1 MRKVRVFAALVAV
14 VLGVWGGL
22 AEAAVRKFDQFSI
35 DVPDGWKVEDDK
47 ENYTVS
53 FTAPDDS
60 AALTVSVT
68 AAEGGSMEDWAK
80 AYQEELKGKNLQKFS
95 ENGYMFE
102 FENENG
108 VGCRATVSGD
118 SKRTV
123 LLVAIGEHAAF
134 EKMLNSLED

>member
-1 MRKVRVFAALVAV
+1 MRKIRVLAALAAM

-35 DVPDGWKVEDDK
+35 DVPNGWKVEEDK

-60 AALTVSVT
+60 AALTVSIT
-68 AAEGGSMEDWAK
+68 AAENGSIEDWAK
-80 AYQEELKGKNLQKFS
+80 AYQEELKGKNLQKFPD
-95 ENGYMFE
+95 GYMFQ

-108 VGCRATVSGD
+108 VGCRAIVSGD
-118 SKRTV
+118 GKRIM
-123 LLVAIGEHAAF
+123 LLVALGEHAAF
-134 EKMLNSLED
+134 DKMINSLAE